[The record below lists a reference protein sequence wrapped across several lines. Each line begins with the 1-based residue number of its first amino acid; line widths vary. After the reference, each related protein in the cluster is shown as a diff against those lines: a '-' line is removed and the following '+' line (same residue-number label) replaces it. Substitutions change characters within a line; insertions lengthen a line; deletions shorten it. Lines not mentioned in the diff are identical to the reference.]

1 MEKSTALIL
10 LEVSFLFGVFARSAY
25 FTGSPY
31 IFLLFCLCGCLCAFL
46 LYFKKTFLSFIF
58 LCLVFFIF
66 GIYRLDVALKPS
78 QFLLIE
84 ETKQQL
90 KGFVVEDPDVRVDKQ
105 LITFLPKGYSQNVL
119 ITTTL
124 AQEFFYGDEIF
135 MEGKIT
141 SPKNFSDFDY
151 KGYLEMKNIYA
162 LSNRP
167 KILILKSHKLNL
179 LKENILKIKYAFAKK
194 ISSIFIEPE
203 NSLLLGILIGLK
215 KALPES
221 LSETFNRVGLSHIV
235 AVSGF
240 NISII
245 VSSLDYTA
253 YLVGRRFSFWLSI
266 MFIFAFVILTGAS
279 ASVIRAGLMGFLLLS
294 AYRFG
299 RLYSVTPIICATA
312 FVMVFINP
320 RILFWD
326 VGFELSFLATAG
338 IVYGVPVLEKL
349 TQKYKQINFI
359 KKIIISSLCAIVA
372 TMPVL
377 LLKFSAFSLVA
388 LLANILVLPVIPL
401 LMLFGFFAVL
411 PVLGAGSGFL
421 ADNLLKYVIY
431 ISTTLSNWKYAS
443 LEISISPFTFLLFY
457 GFILIGYYFLKL
469 KVKKLKVDKEKEL

>member
-1 MEKSTALIL
+1 M
-10 LEVSFLFGVFARSAY
+10 
-25 FTGSPY
+25 
-31 IFLLFCLCGCLCAFL
+31 
-46 LYFKKTFLSFIF
+46 
-58 LCLVFFIF
+58 FFIF

-90 KGFVVEDPDVRVDKQ
+90 KGFVVEDPDVRRDKQ

-167 KILILKSHKLNL
+167 KILILKSHKLNFI
-179 LKENILKIKYAFAKK
+179 KENILKIKHSFANK
-194 ISSIFIEPE
+194 ISRIFIEPQ

-221 LSETFNRVGLSHIV
+221 LAETFNRVGLSHIV

-266 MFIFAFVILTGAS
+266 TFIFCFVILTGAS
-279 ASVIRAGLMGFLLLS
+279 ASVIRAGFMGFLLLS
-294 AYRFG
+294 AYSFG
-299 RLYSVTPIICATA
+299 RLYSITPILCVTA
-312 FVMVFINP
+312 FVMVCINP
-320 RILFWD
+320 KILFWD
-326 VGFELSFLATAG
+326 VGFQLSFFATAG
-338 IVYGVPVLEKL
+338 IVYGVSILEKL
-349 TQKYKQINFI
+349 THKYKEINFI
-359 KKIIISSLCAIVA
+359 KKILLGSLCAVVA
-372 TMPVL
+372 TMPLL
-377 LLKFSAFSLVA
+377 LLKFGSLSMVA
-388 LLANILVLPVIPL
+388 LLANILVLPVVPP
-401 LMLFGFFAVL
+401 LMLFGFFGVL
-411 PVLGAGSGFL
+411 PVFGPGFGFM
-421 ADNLLKYVIY
+421 ADILLKYIVY
-431 ISTTLSNWKYAS
+431 ISTSLSNWKYAS
-443 LEISISPFTFLLFY
+443 LDIRINPFSFMLLY
-457 GFILIGYYFLKL
+457 GFIIIGYYFLNSRA
-469 KVKKLKVDKEKEL
+469 KKQKK